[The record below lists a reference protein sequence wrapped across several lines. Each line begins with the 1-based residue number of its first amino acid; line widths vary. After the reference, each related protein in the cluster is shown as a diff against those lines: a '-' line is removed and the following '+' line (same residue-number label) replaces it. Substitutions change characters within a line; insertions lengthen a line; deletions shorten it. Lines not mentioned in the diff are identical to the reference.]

1 MCSLPRP
8 SSRTSWERRCFPSC
22 QCNISKLYTI
32 ARVVRLPLKS
42 CMIRHGF
49 RIHDDS
55 PSQPPPPL
63 FEDFVGEEMLSFR
76 SAQLPRPCRQH
87 HRQTASR
94 HRAIGHYPSGTSP
107 WPRGTSASSSR
118 PRRGRAGEGETLALP
133 RPGEMRPCFGTRR
146 EGERETRK
154 AAHRATRT
162 KLSCQPSLRLV
173 PASACDILSQC
184 RHIAIHGS
192 RVRGQA
198 CPRNELF
205 RKVQADQKQ
214 AATMSMQIASD
225 QMRASKKPAPA
236 FASGNRLS

>member
-1 MCSLPRP
+1 M
-8 SSRTSWERRCFPSC
+8 T
-22 QCNISKLYTI
+22 

-42 CMIRHGF
+42 CMILHGF

-133 RPGEMRPCFGTRR
+133 RPGEMRPQFRNQKRGGARDPEDRTSGDKD
-146 EGERETRK
+146 EIVLPAQP
-154 AAHRATRT
+154 AARA
-162 KLSCQPSLRLV
+162 
-173 PASACDILSQC
+173 
-184 RHIAIHGS
+184 
-192 RVRGQA
+192 RGQA

-225 QMRASKKPAPA
+225 QMRASKKTG
-236 FASGNRLS
+236 ASVCVWQPVIMNPSDCVI